1 MRKSMFITIATA
13 SAAALTAATVAL
25 IPEKNPVVP
34 IPVVPYEELPPIEQ
48 KYVCDDCTINEA
60 ITLSFLQERG
70 IEDKAALATVM
81 GNIKQE
87 SNFTPN
93 ICEGGAKVSYASCT
107 KGGYGL
113 IQWTS
118 KKRYLGL
125 DLFASNYDG
134 DPSELE
140 TQLRY
145 MVNEPQWTKYE
156 LYLKSDGQSIAFY
169 MNHAYNWLGWGIHGN
184 RTVFSH
190 GYYNRLT
197 LFSSGRMA

>member
-1 MRKSMFITIATA
+1 MFITIATA
-13 SAAALTAATVAL
+13 SAAALTAATVAIL
-25 IPEKNPVVP
+25 PEKNPVVS
-34 IPVVPYEELPPIEQ
+34 IPVVPYEAPPPVQQ

-87 SNFTPN
+87 SNFVPN
-93 ICEGGAKVSYASCT
+93 ICEGGAKVPYESCT

-118 KKRYLGL
+118 KKRYIGLGL
-125 DLFASNYDG
+125 FANSYDG
-134 DPSELE
+134 DPSELG

-156 LYLKSDGQSIAFY
+156 LYLKSEGQSIDFY
-169 MNHAYNWLGWGIHGN
+169 MKHAYNWLGWGIHGN
-184 RTVFSH
+184 RTRYSYQ
-190 GYYNRLT
+190 YYNQLKST
-197 LFSSGRMA
+197 IVA

>member
-1 MRKSMFITIATA
+1 MFITIATA
-13 SAAALTAATVAL
+13 SAAALTAATVAIL
-25 IPEKNPVVP
+25 PEKNPAVP
-34 IPVVPYEELPPIEQ
+34 IPVVPYEAPPPVQQ

-70 IEDKAALATVM
+70 IQDKAALATVM

-93 ICEGGAKVSYASCT
+93 ICEGGAKVPYASCT

-125 DLFASNYDG
+125 GLFANSYEG
-134 DPSELE
+134 DPSELG

-156 LYLKSDGQSIAFY
+156 LYLKSEGQSIDFY
-169 MNHAYNWLGWGIHGN
+169 MKHAYNWLGWGIHGN
-184 RTVFSH
+184 RTRYSYQ
-190 GYYNRLT
+190 YYNQLKST
-197 LFSSGRMA
+197 IVA

>member
-1 MRKSMFITIATA
+1 MFITIATT
-13 SAAALTAATVAL
+13 SAAALTAATVAIL
-25 IPEKNPVVP
+25 PEKNPVVS
-34 IPVVPYEELPPIEQ
+34 IPVVPYEAPPPVQQ

-70 IEDKAALATVM
+70 IQDKAALATVM

-93 ICEGGAKVSYASCT
+93 ICEGGAKVPYASCT

-125 DLFASNYDG
+125 GLFANSYEG
-134 DPSELE
+134 DPSELG

-156 LYLKSDGQSIAFY
+156 LYLKSEGQSIDFY
-169 MNHAYNWLGWGIHGN
+169 MKHAYNWLGWGIHGN
-184 RTVFSH
+184 RTRYSYQ
-190 GYYNRLT
+190 YYNQLKST
-197 LFSSGRMA
+197 IVA

>member
-1 MRKSMFITIATA
+1 MFITIATA
-13 SAAALTAATVAL
+13 SAAALTAATVAIL
-25 IPEKNPVVP
+25 PEKNPVVS
-34 IPVVPYEELPPIEQ
+34 IPVVPYEAPPPVQQ

-70 IEDKAALATVM
+70 IQDKAALATVM

-93 ICEGGAKVSYASCT
+93 ICEGGAKVPYASCT

-125 DLFASNYDG
+125 GLFANSYEG
-134 DPSELE
+134 DPSELG

-156 LYLKSDGQSIAFY
+156 LYLKSEGQSIDFY
-169 MNHAYNWLGWGIHGN
+169 MKHAYNWLGWGIHGN
-184 RTVFSH
+184 RTRYSYQ
-190 GYYNRLT
+190 YYNQLKST
-197 LFSSGRMA
+197 IVA

>member
-1 MRKSMFITIATA
+1 MFITIATA
-13 SAAALTAATVAL
+13 SAAALTAATVAIL
-25 IPEKNPVVP
+25 PEKNPVVP
-34 IPVVPYEELPPIEQ
+34 IPVVPYEAPPPVQQ

-87 SNFTPN
+87 SNFIPN
-93 ICEGGAKVSYASCT
+93 ICEGGARVPYPNCLR
-107 KGGYGL
+107 GGYGL

-118 KKRYLGL
+118 EKRYLGL
-125 DLFASNYDG
+125 GRFANKYSG
-134 DPSELE
+134 DPSELG

-156 LYLKSDGQSIAFY
+156 LYLKSEGQSIDFY
-169 MNHAYNWLGWGIHGN
+169 MKHAYNWLGWGIHGN
-184 RTVFSH
+184 RTRYSYQ
-190 GYYNRLT
+190 YYNQLKST
-197 LFSSGRMA
+197 IVA

>member
-1 MRKSMFITIATA
+1 MRKSMFITIATT
-13 SAAALTAATVAL
+13 SAAVLTAATVAFL
-25 IPEKNPVVP
+25 PEKNQAVS
-34 IPVVPYEELPPIEQ
+34 ISVVPYEAPPPVQQ

-87 SNFTPN
+87 SNFIPN
-93 ICEGGAKVSYASCT
+93 ICEGGSIVPYSKCLT
-107 KGGYGL
+107 GGYGL

-118 KKRYLGL
+118 VNRYLGL
-125 DLFASNYDG
+125 GRFADKYGGN
-134 DPSELE
+134 PSEVG

-156 LYLKSDGQSIAFY
+156 LYLKSEGQSIDFY
-169 MNHAYNWLGWGIHGN
+169 MKHAYNWLGWGIHGN
-184 RTVFSH
+184 RTRYSYQ
-190 GYYNRLT
+190 YYNQLKST
-197 LFSSGRMA
+197 IVA

>member
-13 SAAALTAATVAL
+13 SAAALTAATVAIL
-25 IPEKNPVVP
+25 PEKNPVVS
-34 IPVVPYEELPPIEQ
+34 IPVVPYEAPPPVQQ

-70 IEDKAALATVM
+70 IQDKAALATVM

-93 ICEGGAKVSYASCT
+93 ICEGGAKVPYASCT

-125 DLFASNYDG
+125 GLFANSYEG
-134 DPSELE
+134 DPSELG

-156 LYLKSDGQSIAFY
+156 LYLKSEGQSIDFY
-169 MNHAYNWLGWGIHGN
+169 MKHAYNWLGWGIHGN
-184 RTVFSH
+184 RTRYSYQ
-190 GYYNRLT
+190 YYNQLKST
-197 LFSSGRMA
+197 IVA

>member
-1 MRKSMFITIATA
+1 MFITIATT
-13 SAAALTAATVAL
+13 SAAALTAATVA
-25 IPEKNPVVP
+25 IFPEKNPVVP
-34 IPVVPYEELPPIEQ
+34 IPVVPYEAPPPVQQ

-93 ICEGGAKVSYASCT
+93 ICEGGAKVPYASCT

-118 KKRYLGL
+118 KKDMLDWVSLLTTMTEILVNWELNLGIWL
-125 DLFASNYDG
+125 TNLS
-134 DPSELE
+134 
-140 TQLRY
+140 
-145 MVNEPQWTKYE
+145 
-156 LYLKSDGQSIAFY
+156 GQS
-169 MNHAYNWLGWGIHGN
+169 MNFI
-184 RTVFSH
+184 
-190 GYYNRLT
+190 
-197 LFSSGRMA
+197 

>member
-13 SAAALTAATVAL
+13 SAAALTAATVAIL
-25 IPEKNPVVP
+25 PEKNPAVP
-34 IPVVPYEELPPIEQ
+34 IPVVPYEAPPPVQQ

-87 SNFTPN
+87 SNFVPN
-93 ICEGGAKVSYASCT
+93 ICEGGAKVPYASCT

-118 KKRYLGL
+118 EKRYLGL
-125 DLFASNYDG
+125 GLFANNYNG
-134 DPSELE
+134 DPSELG

-145 MVNEPQWTKYE
+145 MVNEPQWMKYE
-156 LYLKSDGQSIAFY
+156 LYLKSEGQSIDFY
-169 MNHAYNWLGWGIHGN
+169 MKHAYNWLGWGIHGN
-184 RTVFSH
+184 RTRYSYQ
-190 GYYNRLT
+190 YYNQLKST
-197 LFSSGRMA
+197 IVA